1 MPHSSVKWCGGGQGP
16 SSSGGRQALL
26 CALSTFNT
34 GAGIA
39 NPSHFCFPFQ
49 PHPFPFLA
57 GGAGLSPFA
66 EICSL
71 ARLLSFSFHHLPS
84 VAAKL
89 LSSLQR
95 EQVIFFFTE
104 AADLGFA
111 CTLIMV
117 ALALL
122 LSWVHF
128 RISAGSPCSAS
139 SMGGLEKT
147 GQCGSEVGCLCIAR
161 KGPDRGG

>member
-34 GAGIA
+34 GVGIA

-57 GGAGLSPFA
+57 GGAGLNPFA
-66 EICSL
+66 EICCL
-71 ARLLSFSFHHLPS
+71 ARLPSFSFHHLPS

-95 EQVIFFFTE
+95 EQIFFFFFFSLKPQIWVLP
-104 AADLGFA
+104 AHNGCSGSAPVLG
-111 CTLIMV
+111 
-117 ALALL
+117 ALQNFCRL
-122 LSWVHF
+122 
-128 RISAGSPCSAS
+128 P
-139 SMGGLEKT
+139 M
-147 GQCGSEVGCLCIAR
+147 
-161 KGPDRGG
+161 